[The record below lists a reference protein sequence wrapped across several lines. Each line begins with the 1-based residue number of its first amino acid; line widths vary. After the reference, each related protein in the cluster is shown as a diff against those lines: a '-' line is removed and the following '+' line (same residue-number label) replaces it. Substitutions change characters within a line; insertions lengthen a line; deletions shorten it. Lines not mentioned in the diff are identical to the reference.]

1 MNNKISDQLLL
12 FEEIMIFSTEQYHP
26 LLSNSRQR
34 QFYAK
39 LRSGL
44 FIKLSKMIFG
54 GFYERVNSYV
64 KGREPNRA
72 TSFNLACLYLTPPK
86 FSCSF
91 RALKNAVEKSDEPV
105 FERNLSL
112 LRNGNQE
119 IFLEKAKGTLADFQI
134 LKILRFHLVYERG
147 DVRF

>member
-1 MNNKISDQLLL
+1 
-12 FEEIMIFSTEQYHP
+12 MIFSTIEYHP
-26 LLSNSRQR
+26 LLLNSRQR

-39 LRSGL
+39 LRGGL

-54 GFYERVNSYV
+54 GFYDRVNSFV
-64 KGREPNRA
+64 KGREPDRA
-72 TSFNLACLYLTPPK
+72 RSFNLACLYLTPPK
-86 FSCSF
+86 FSCFF

-112 LRNGNQE
+112 FRNGNE
-119 IFLEKAKGTLADFQI
+119 KIFLQKAKGTLADFQFI
-134 LKILRFHLVYERG
+134 EILRFHLVYERG